1 MRTRQKVTAVGAV
14 ALATAAVG
22 GGALFTS
29 HAMAAGSAT
38 PQKGTMVVI
47 TRKDGDDQAIKCT
60 YTDVD
65 LPPIQP
71 GTAHVITGGAQ
82 APEGGAAEAGTVEA
96 PDGPGKGIGVQA
108 GSIVLSGPTEVKG
121 GAGGDGPTFSVGGV
135 PADGTTPPAPPPG
148 AVVIDD
154 QDAREGTDA
163 ECAALR
169 PDVQQPPQPAAS
181 ALTPAQP

>member
-29 HAMAAGSAT
+29 HAMAADSAT

-71 GTAHVITGGAQ
+71 GTAHVISGVAQ
-82 APEGGAAEAGTVEA
+82 APEGGAAEAGTVA
-96 PDGPGKGIGVQA
+96 TGNGPGEGVGMQA
-108 GSIVLSGPTEVKG
+108 GSIVVNGPTDAKG

-135 PADGTTPPAPPPG
+135 PADGKTTPAPPPG

-169 PDVQQPPQPAAS
+169 PDVNQLPQPAES